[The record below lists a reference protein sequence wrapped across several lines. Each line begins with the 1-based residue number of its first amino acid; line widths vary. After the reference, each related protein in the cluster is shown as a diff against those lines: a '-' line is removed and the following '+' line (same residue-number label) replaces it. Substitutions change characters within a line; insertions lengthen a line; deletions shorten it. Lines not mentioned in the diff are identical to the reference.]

1 MSVHLGLNELSNST
15 RKNAWLLML
24 KIDED
29 SEEYKFHKELF
40 SDFLIQK
47 IEPKS
52 AQASID
58 NMIVKDVYRTFSLLQ
73 KFN

>member
-1 MSVHLGLNELSNST
+1 MSVHLGLNELSNNT

-47 IEPKS
+47 IEP
-52 AQASID
+52 
-58 NMIVKDVYRTFSLLQ
+58 
-73 KFN
+73 